1 MAEATSKATE
11 AKATDS
17 TTTEDK
23 SVFSTKYSEFVED
36 LLGTLPEYTS
46 QIQLAKALDN
56 KTRLSRFQEEVR
68 VGNTF
73 SPDDGGEA
81 EFTKNPKMVLP
92 GVEISDDVWASL
104 SDNSRKAIW
113 EYVRILS
120 ICCFMEAGFSE
131 DSKAPAWMDD
141 AMNDM
146 KKKLEG
152 VDFQNIIKKFMTFFK
167 STQGFAGATE
177 GGADGTD
184 TEGGATDAASA
195 SGLPGGFEKLF
206 EGGFPK
212 IPEKFLKGHM
222 AKLAQE
228 IVKDITPEELGI
240 SPEMMAECEKTP
252 SRAFDIL
259 FQVFTNNPTIIQK
272 TVQRIGKRLQQK
284 IASGAIRPQEI
295 AREAEELMKE
305 FASNPSFVE
314 MMEGI
319 KSAFGFE
326 DMGLAR
332 AAGRESSARLAMVKE
347 RLRKKAADK
356 GAAKSEASSQS
367 GGASLAQSDAAM
379 AALLREEALRPSGA
393 NQLKKSQKK
402 KSAGNGKK

>member
-1 MAEATSKATE
+1 MAQATAKTTAEATE
-11 AKATDS
+11 
-17 TTTEDK
+17 EK

-46 QIQLAKALDN
+46 QIQLAKALDD

-73 SPDDGGEA
+73 SGDDGGET

-92 GVEISDDVWASL
+92 GVEISDEVWASL

-131 DSKAPAWMDD
+131 DSKPPAWMDE

-167 STQGFAGATE
+167 STQESGAAGA
-177 GGADGTD
+177 ADESGD
-184 TEGGATDAASA
+184 KS
-195 SGLPGGFEKLF
+195 SGLPGGFEKMF
-206 EGGFPK
+206 ENGFPK

-356 GAAKSEASSQS
+356 GAAKVEASSQS
-367 GGASLAQSDAAM
+367 GAASLAQSEAAM
-379 AALLREEALRPSGA
+379 AALLREESLCSSGGA
-393 NQLKKSQKK
+393 SSGTNQLKKSQKK
-402 KSAGNGKK
+402 KPAGNGKK

>member
-1 MAEATSKATE
+1 MAAAEATE
-11 AKATDS
+11 
-17 TTTEDK
+17 EK

-46 QIQLAKALDN
+46 QIQLAKALDD

-73 SPDDGGEA
+73 SGDDGGEA

-92 GVEISDDVWASL
+92 GVEISDAVWASL
-104 SDNSRKAIW
+104 SDNSHKAIW

-120 ICCFMEAGFSE
+120 ICCFMEAGFSD
-131 DSKAPAWMDD
+131 DSKPPAWMDD

-167 STQGFAGATE
+167 STQGFSGAAE
-177 GGADGTD
+177 GAA
-184 TEGGATDAASA
+184 EGATDGATGA
-195 SGLPGGFEKLF
+195 SGIPGGFEKMF

-356 GAAKSEASSQS
+356 GAANKPSSQS
-367 GGASLAQSDAAM
+367 GGASLAQSEAAM
-379 AALLREEALRPSGA
+379 AALLREESLRPTSVGGA
-393 NQLKKSQKK
+393 NQVKKSQKK
-402 KSAGNGKK
+402 KPAGNGKK

>member
-1 MAEATSKATE
+1 MAQATAKATAEATE
-11 AKATDS
+11 
-17 TTTEDK
+17 EK

-46 QIQLAKALDN
+46 QIQLAKALDD

-73 SPDDGGEA
+73 SGDENSEA

-92 GVEISDDVWASL
+92 GVEISDEVWASL
-104 SDNSRKAIW
+104 SNNSRKAIW

-131 DSKAPAWMDD
+131 DSKPPAWMDD

-167 STQGFAGATE
+167 STQGFAGADTA
-177 GGADGTD
+177 GAD
-184 TEGGATDAASA
+184 TEGANSGAAN

-284 IASGAIRPQEI
+284 IASGSIRPQEI

-356 GAAKSEASSQS
+356 GITKVEASSQS
-367 GGASLAQSDAAM
+367 GGASLAQSEAAM
-379 AALLREEALRPSGA
+379 AALLREESLRPSGSA

-402 KSAGNGKK
+402 KAAGNGKK

>member
-1 MAEATSKATE
+1 
-11 AKATDS
+11 
-17 TTTEDK
+17 
-23 SVFSTKYSEFVED
+23 
-36 LLGTLPEYTS
+36 
-46 QIQLAKALDN
+46 
-56 KTRLSRFQEEVR
+56 
-68 VGNTF
+68 
-73 SPDDGGEA
+73 
-81 EFTKNPKMVLP
+81 
-92 GVEISDDVWASL
+92 
-104 SDNSRKAIW
+104 
-113 EYVRILS
+113 
-120 ICCFMEAGFSE
+120 
-131 DSKAPAWMDD
+131 MDD

-167 STQGFAGATE
+167 STQGGEGE
-177 GGADGTD
+177 GGG
-184 TEGGATDAASA
+184 EGGGGGGGTGS

-240 SPEMMAECEKTP
+240 SPEMMAECEKNP

-259 FQVFTNNPTIIQK
+259 FQVFSNNPTIIQK

-295 AREAEELMKE
+295 AHEAEELMKE
-305 FASNPSFVE
+305 FASNSSFVE

-326 DMGLAR
+326 DMNLAK
-332 AAGRESSARLAMVKE
+332 AAGRESSARLAIVKE
-347 RLRKKAADK
+347 RLRKKVAVKETATK
-356 GAAKSEASSQS
+356 ASSQS
-367 GGASLAQSDAAM
+367 EATSLAQSEAAM
-379 AALLREEALRPSGA
+379 AALLREESLKPSV
-393 NQLKKSQKK
+393 KKSQKK
-402 KSAGNGKK
+402 KPAGNGKK